1 MKTSKHRF
9 VCYYLPAIVYAA
21 GIFVLSSIAGLA
33 PPEVGFRLSD
43 KFYHFLEFSGFGFVL
58 IRAFINSDSTLLS
71 SRSLESAAL
80 LGILYALSDEL
91 HQYFVPNRE
100 MEFWD
105 FLADAV
111 GILTVCLI
119 WWGFRRLKKNS
130 GGLGK
135 R

>member
-1 MKTSKHRF
+1 
-9 VCYYLPAIVYAA
+9 VYYYLPAIVYAV
-21 GIFVLSSIAGLA
+21 GIFVLSSIPGLA
-33 PPEVGFRLSD
+33 PPVVGFRFSD
-43 KFYHFLEFSGFGFVL
+43 KFYHFLEFFGFGFVL
-58 IRAFINSDSTLLS
+58 LRAFANSDSTLLS
-71 SRSLESAAL
+71 SRSLESTAV
-80 LGILYALSDEL
+80 LGSLYALSDEL

-119 WWGFRRLKKNS
+119 WWGFRRLKKNP
-130 GGLGK
+130 GGLEK